1 MVIMIKDKSD
11 MLELLSD
18 IIGAETLLQEMV
30 EILPDT
36 DCVAAM
42 KYVAKKYDVDLNG
55 VQDFMYIDDQS

>member
-1 MVIMIKDKSD
+1 MVKDKSD

>member
-1 MVIMIKDKSD
+1 MVIMVKDKSD